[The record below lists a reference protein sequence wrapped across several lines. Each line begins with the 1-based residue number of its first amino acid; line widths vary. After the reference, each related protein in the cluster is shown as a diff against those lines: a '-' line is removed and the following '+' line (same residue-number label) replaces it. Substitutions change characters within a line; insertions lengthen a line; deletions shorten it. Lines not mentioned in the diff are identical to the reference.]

1 MYKNLQFSIM
11 AVVSRLILLCI
22 FNQATTAAV
31 SPYVQ
36 IILRNKGYSHS
47 IVGLILAFGQIAT
60 VIIPMLIGLL
70 SDRTRKTKP
79 IIIVLAMLS
88 CVAFMPAA
96 LSGSLVLTFITFFL
110 ASGIFWSTH
119 PIVDGYETRLLKGDA
134 SKYGLIRSMGTMGYI
149 VFLIIFGITGFPDQ
163 TDNTS
168 ICTSIAT
175 VCAALVVVSFFIPN
189 DIPSEKKELRPRF
202 SLSVFSRKFYLMMLL
217 VGLSRISQA
226 VIEKLLS
233 SYMMEVMGMGG
244 NFVLYVAWG
253 AFCEFLM
260 ILFGGKLLQKG
271 TVSAYSMIL
280 LSFIGLAVRLLI
292 YCLFPSVVGF
302 VFGQTLH
309 ALTFGALHI
318 GVTKFIA
325 QNVEPA
331 HYSLGQSFYWAIAT
345 NLPEMLGAFAGGFII
360 DWFGY
365 RNLFA
370 VYSVFPAVAAILCIA
385 FRKTLASVEK
395 TGEV

>member
-1 MYKNLQFSIM
+1 M

-119 PIVDGYETRLLKGDA
+119 PVVDGYETRLLKGDA

-189 DIPSEKKELRPRF
+189 DIPAEKKELRTRF

-345 NLPEMLGAFAGGFII
+345 NLPEMLGALAGGFII